1 MLAGNVYGEQ
11 AEAESP
17 ARIVLLRNGPGNERG
32 VAVLGVL
39 IGAIRPAAQ

>member
-11 AEAESP
+11 VEAESP
-17 ARIVLLRNGPGNERG
+17 ARIVLLRNSPCYELR